1 MTVRAGGRLL
11 ALILGVATSGAALA
25 HANGTS
31 YLRIASGDAGAPLAA
46 TWDIAAADLQLPLEV
61 DTDGDGVLTASEL
74 DARGPALARFATGH
88 LDISR
93 GGVDC
98 DIQPG
103 TPTLRARESETFV
116 SLPLHAVCAADG
128 SLEVSTNLF
137 FGSAG
142 YSALL
147 DLRTPQHRFAA
158 ALSMNGSTWT
168 EPPVPSVLATSWRF
182 MQEGVGHVLIGY
194 DHIAFLLLLLLPS
207 VLRASSFGWVAA
219 ANGRQVLRD
228 LLKIVTAFTVAHS
241 VTLGLA
247 ATETVHVPTQPIE
260 VAIAGSIVVAG
271 LLNLFPAAARWR
283 MPLALVFGLIHGFGF
298 ANALQGVD
306 VSGFRLTPMLAGF
319 NLGVEVAQLLIIA
332 AALPILWLL
341 SRSRGYARRVMPALS
356 IATAL
361 TGGVWLIGRL

>member
-1 MTVRAGGRLL
+1 MTVRAGRCLL
-11 ALILGVATSGAALA
+11 ALIVGVATSGAALA
-25 HANGTS
+25 HANGAS
-31 YLRIASGDAGAPLAA
+31 YLRITSGDAGAPLAA
-46 TWDIAAADLQLPLEV
+46 TWDIAAADLQLPLEL
-61 DTDGDGVLTASEL
+61 DTDGDGVLTAGEL
-74 DARGPALARFATGH
+74 AARSSALTRFATDRLG
-88 LDISR
+88 IRR

-98 DIQPG
+98 VIQPG
-103 TPTLRARESETFV
+103 TPAVSARESETFV
-116 SLPLHAVCAADG
+116 SLPLQAVCAADG
-128 SLEVSTNLF
+128 SLEVSTSLF

-147 DLRTPQHRFAA
+147 DVHTQQHRFTG
-158 ALSMNGSTWT
+158 ALSMNGATWT
-168 EPPVPSVLATSWRF
+168 EPPVPSVLATSGRF
-182 MQEGVGHVLIGY
+182 LREGVGHVFIGY

-207 VLRASSFGWVAA
+207 VLHASSSGWVAA
-219 ANGRQVLRD
+219 ARGRHVIRD

-260 VAIAGSIVVAG
+260 VAIAASIVVAG
-271 LLNLFPAAARWR
+271 VLNLFPAAARWR
-283 MPLALVFGLIHGFGF
+283 FPLVLVFGLVHGFGF
-298 ANALQGVD
+298 ANALRGID
-306 VSGFRLTPMLAGF
+306 VSGFRLTPVLVGF

-341 SRSRGYARRVMPALS
+341 SRARSYAHRVMPALS